1 MNVNAA
7 KLVLIFASGLI
18 YWQLTCLWSGK
29 EEPWDSDRYLTLWY
43 PVSIILSG
51 CGGYFLGR
59 RGWISGAVITFA
71 QVPIVIINNGI
82 GPLLAAGL
90 LILVFMAI
98 PPIIVSFLTGRY
110 AARRKTGSIT

>member
-1 MNVNAA
+1 MNLNFA
-7 KLVLIFASGLI
+7 KLGFILISGLI
-18 YWQLTCLWSGK
+18 YWKLTCLWSGS

-43 PVSIILSG
+43 PVSIILSAV
-51 CGGYFLGR
+51 GGYLLGK
-59 RGWISGAVITFA
+59 RGWISGAVINFA

-98 PPIIVSFLTGRY
+98 PPIIIAFLTGRY
-110 AARRKTGSIT
+110 AARRKVGSTT

>member
-7 KLVLIFASGLI
+7 KLVLIVASGLI
-18 YWQLTCLWSGK
+18 YWQLTCLWSGYG
-29 EEPWDSDRYLTLWY
+29 EPWDSEWYLPLWY
-43 PVSIILSG
+43 PVSIILSA
-51 CGGYFLGR
+51 CGGYLLGK

-71 QVPIVIINNGI
+71 QVPIVIVNNGV

-98 PPIIVSFLTGRY
+98 PPIIVAFLTGRY

>member
-1 MNVNAA
+1 MNANAA
-7 KLVLIFASGLI
+7 RLGLILASGLI
-18 YWQLTCLWSGK
+18 YWQLTCLWSGSM
-29 EEPWDSDRYLTLWY
+29 EPWDSDRYLTLWY

-51 CGGYFLGR
+51 CGGYLLGK
-59 RGWISGAVITFA
+59 RGWISGAVITFG
-71 QVPIVIINNGI
+71 QVPIVIVNNGI

-98 PPIIVSFLTGRY
+98 PPIIVAFLTGRY

>member
-1 MNVNAA
+1 MNVNAV
-7 KLVLIFASGLI
+7 KLGLILVSGLT
-18 YWQLTCLWSGK
+18 YWQLTCLWSGNG
-29 EEPWDSDRYLTLWY
+29 EPWDSDRYLPQWY
-43 PVSIILSG
+43 PVSIILSAVG
-51 CGGYFLGR
+51 AYLLGK

-98 PPIIVSFLTGRY
+98 PPIIISFFTGRY
-110 AARRKTGSIT
+110 AARRKAGSIT